1 MRKLLLV
8 CGVLVLFSCKKEE
21 VMPATP
27 EITLLDA
34 APGLVHEFQDR
45 VTLRFSYK
53 DGDGDLG
60 QSDPDDY
67 SLWVKDSRLANTDG
81 YHIPPLAPLDSE
93 VPIQGQLEVELTTLF
108 LLGSSGEEVMTYTF
122 QIVDRAGNRSNS
134 ITTPPITI
142 VADSLGGE

>member
-1 MRKLLLV
+1 MRNLLIL
-8 CGVLVLFSCKKEE
+8 GSVLLFFSCKKEE

-27 EITLLDA
+27 EIALLDA
-34 APGLVHEFQDR
+34 SPGLVHEFQDH
-45 VTLRFSYK
+45 VTIRFSYK

-67 SLWVKDSRLANTDG
+67 SLWVKDSRLANADG

-93 VPIQGQLEVELTTLF
+93 VPIQGQLEVDLTTLF

-142 VADSLGGE
+142 VADTLDGE